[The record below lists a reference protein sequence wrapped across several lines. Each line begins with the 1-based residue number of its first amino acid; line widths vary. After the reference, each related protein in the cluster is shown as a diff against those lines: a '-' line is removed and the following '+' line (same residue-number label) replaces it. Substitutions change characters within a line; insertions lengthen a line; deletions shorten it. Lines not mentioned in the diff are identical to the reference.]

1 MKNFASGS
9 DLPSTATTLQ
19 QSSSTNRSLGIRQT
33 GSLGDPGG
41 AFVLQL
47 ANTSGLNTFKLQSLD
62 ITSPRVTTWRVDYGF
77 GPAPSAFT
85 AAAATGTLT
94 TGGST
99 FTNNTIAV
107 DFGSNLDNRPDDV
120 WIRIVTL
127 TASTGSGNRA
137 STAIDDLSITYSS
150 GTVATPSFSAAHG
163 NSGEI
168 QSHFANSDWSNF
180 NEGNDYSMTTNTT
193 YADNALITLYQ
204 NGILIWGTEPSAE
217 TPVVSLKAFSESKGS
232 GTNTISTFVDLRNV
246 GNVAVDYKDVTARYW
261 FTSEGAS
268 PLHFWIDYAKI
279 GNSAVSGSFTN
290 VSPVRTNANTY
301 LELKVTPLASTFNPL
316 TSTGTIQYRIMK
328 SDWSNFNQLNDY
340 SYQSGIMA
348 ENPKITIYKGQ
359 LVYGT
364 EPSSTN
370 SSSMMTMSSDEG
382 QSEKTQS
389 SGPVVYPNPSAG
401 SFTLEM
407 NGNRGSV
414 R

>member
-1 MKNFASGS
+1 M
-9 DLPSTATTLQ
+9 
-19 QSSSTNRSLGIRQT
+19 
-33 GSLGDPGG
+33 
-41 AFVLQL
+41 
-47 ANTSGLNTFKLQSLD
+47 
-62 ITSPRVTTWRVDYGF
+62 
-77 GPAPSAFT
+77 
-85 AAAATGTLT
+85 
-94 TGGST
+94 
-99 FTNNTIAV
+99 
-107 DFGSNLDNRPDDV
+107 
-120 WIRIVTL
+120 
-127 TASTGSGNRA
+127 
-137 STAIDDLSITYSS
+137 
-150 GTVATPSFSAAHG
+150 
-163 NSGEI
+163 
-168 QSHFANSDWSNF
+168 
-180 NEGNDYSMTTNTT
+180 
-193 YADNALITLYQ
+193 
-204 NGILIWGTEPSAE
+204 
-217 TPVVSLKAFSESKGS
+217 
-232 GTNTISTFVDLRNV
+232 
-246 GNVAVDYKDVTARYW
+246 
-261 FTSEGAS
+261 
-268 PLHFWIDYAKI
+268 HFWIDYAKI

-407 NGNRGSV
+407 NGNRGASTLKVTIYNSV
-414 R
+414 GQIVDTYSGEKIGSFRKDYDLKLSPGIYIMVITRKDHTDQIKISIN